1 MHPRLAAVALYSTA
15 SSTTPSF
22 LLSPSPATKLVVTR
36 CSIRVVLLSSLYTL
50 ISSPSR
56 ALASLPT
63 SPMRKLRKSASCC
76 CRPCVCPALAC
87 FLPSRARVL
96 LGFSLLFLPL
106 LPGTVRTK
114 LCVLKLFFFAPS
126 FDQGQQHRLR
136 LHPKAL
142 SELFW
147 PRLGTNDDIERRR
160 EERERERALIY
171 TRCIFLSTYSPSR
184 KTSIM
189 ALRTFSNRTLQGTE
203 DFHAVVAT
211 LGAGIACVCL
221 YCSHRHENAAFI

>member
-76 CRPCVCPALAC
+76 CRPCVCASPC
-87 FLPSRARVL
+87 FRSSQSCSRF
-96 LGFSLLFLPL
+96 LGFSLLL
-106 LPGTVRTK
+106 LPFASWYETK
-114 LCVLKLFFFAPS
+114 LCVLKLFFFLLQALTKANNIVFGFIPRPS
-126 FDQGQQHRLR
+126 QSCFGQGL
-136 LHPKAL
+136 
-142 SELFW
+142 ELTTTSSDEGK
-147 PRLGTNDDIERRR
+147 R
-160 EERERERALIY
+160 ERERER
-171 TRCIFLSTYSPSR
+171 
-184 KTSIM
+184 
-189 ALRTFSNRTLQGTE
+189 
-203 DFHAVVAT
+203 
-211 LGAGIACVCL
+211 
-221 YCSHRHENAAFI
+221 

>member
-114 LCVLKLFFFAPS
+114 LCVLKLFFLLQALTKANNIVFGFIPRPS
-126 FDQGQQHRLR
+126 QSCFGQGL
-136 LHPKAL
+136 
-142 SELFW
+142 ELTTTSSDEGK
-147 PRLGTNDDIERRR
+147 R
-160 EERERERALIY
+160 ERERESADIYSLYLLVHIFALEKDVDY
-171 TRCIFLSTYSPSR
+171 
-184 KTSIM
+184 
-189 ALRTFSNRTLQGTE
+189 G
-203 DFHAVVAT
+203 VAN
-211 LGAGIACVCL
+211 I
-221 YCSHRHENAAFI
+221 